1 MSTYPNYSLGRP
13 SYSGSPLPH
22 AQKEHLHGKDCQQHR
37 RGYRRDSLVRLNRLD
52 EGLPGN
58 VAVKLE
64 FYNPAGSVK
73 DRIGRAII
81 DAAEESGA
89 LKPGGTIVEGTSG
102 NTGIALAMV
111 GAARGYRVI
120 LTMPET
126 MSAERRVLLRA
137 YGAQI
142 VLTPGTE
149 GMRGA
154 VEKAKEIVANTENAI
169 LASQFSNEA
178 NPAIHYKTTGP
189 EIWEATDGK
198 VDIFVAG
205 IGTGGTISGSGKYL
219 KEQNPNIKVVAVE
232 PKDSPLLSEGRVGP
246 HKIQGLG
253 ANFVPETLDRGI
265 YDSVTAVSAED
276 AMRTSRQLA
285 TQEGILG
292 GISSGAAVW
301 AALEEAKKSENKDKL
316 IVAIVPDFGERYIST
331 ALYEDIR
338 G

>member
-1 MSTYPNYSLGRP
+1 MAEIVNSIVDAIGQTP
-13 SYSGSPLPH
+13 
-22 AQKEHLHGKDCQQHR
+22 
-37 RGYRRDSLVRLNRLD
+37 LVRLNRLD
-52 EGLPGN
+52 AGLPGN

-81 DAAEESGA
+81 DAAEEAGA

-111 GAARGYRVI
+111 GAARGYNVI

-137 YGAQI
+137 YGAKI
-142 VLTPGTE
+142 VLTPGTD

-154 VEKAKEIVANTENAI
+154 VEKAQEIVATTDNAI

-189 EIWEATDGK
+189 EIWDATDGK
-198 VDIFVAG
+198 IDIFVSG
-205 IGTGGTISGSGKYL
+205 IGTGGTISGAGKYL
-219 KEQNPNIKVVAVE
+219 KEKNPNLQIVAVE
-232 PKDSPLLSEGRVGP
+232 PQDSPLLSEGRVGP

-253 ANFVPETLDRGI
+253 ANFVPDTLDREI
-265 YDSVTAVSAED
+265 YDSVIAVSGEEAI
-276 AMRTSRQLA
+276 RTSRALA

-292 GISSGAAVW
+292 CISSGAAVY

-316 IVAIVPDFGERYIST
+316 IVAVVPDFGERYIST
-331 ALYEDIR
+331 VLYEDIR

>member
-1 MSTYPNYSLGRP
+1 MAKILNSIVEATGQT
-13 SYSGSPLPH
+13 PLI
-22 AQKEHLHGKDCQQHR
+22 K
-37 RGYRRDSLVRLNRLD
+37 LNRLD

-81 DAAEESGA
+81 DAAEKSGA

-126 MSAERRVLLRA
+126 MSAERRVLLHA

-154 VEKAKEIVANTENAI
+154 VEKAKEIVATTENAI

-178 NPAIHYKTTGP
+178 NPAIHYNTTGP

-205 IGTGGTISGSGKYL
+205 IGTGGTISGTGKYL
-219 KEQNPNIKVVAVE
+219 KEQNPNVKVVAVE

-253 ANFVPETLDRGI
+253 ANFVPDTLDRGI
-265 YDSVTAVSAED
+265 YDSVTPVSAED
-276 AMRTSRQLA
+276 AMRTSRLLA

>member
-1 MSTYPNYSLGRP
+1 MAKILNSIVEATGQT
-13 SYSGSPLPH
+13 PLI
-22 AQKEHLHGKDCQQHR
+22 K
-37 RGYRRDSLVRLNRLD
+37 LNRLN

-81 DAAEESGA
+81 DAAEKSGA

-154 VEKAKEIVANTENAI
+154 VEKAKEIVATTENAI

-178 NPAIHYKTTGP
+178 NPAIHYNTTGP

-205 IGTGGTISGSGKYL
+205 IGTGGTISGTGKYL
-219 KEQNPNIKVVAVE
+219 KEQNPNVKVVAVE

-253 ANFVPETLDRGI
+253 ANFVPDTLDRGI
-265 YDSVTAVSAED
+265 YDSVTPVSAED
-276 AMRTSRQLA
+276 AMRTSRLLA

>member
-1 MSTYPNYSLGRP
+1 VAEIVNSIVDAIGQTP
-13 SYSGSPLPH
+13 
-22 AQKEHLHGKDCQQHR
+22 
-37 RGYRRDSLVRLNRLD
+37 LVRLNRLD
-52 EGLPGN
+52 AGLPGN

-81 DAAEESGA
+81 DAAEEAGA

-111 GAARGYRVI
+111 GAARGYNVI

-137 YGAQI
+137 YGAKI
-142 VLTPGTE
+142 VLTPGTD

-154 VEKAKEIVANTENAI
+154 VEKAQEIVATTDNAI

-189 EIWEATDGK
+189 EIWDATDGK
-198 VDIFVAG
+198 IDIFVSG
-205 IGTGGTISGSGKYL
+205 IGTGGTISGAGKYL
-219 KEQNPNIKVVAVE
+219 KEKNPNLQIVAVE
-232 PKDSPLLSEGRVGP
+232 PQDSPLLSEGRVGP

-253 ANFVPETLDRGI
+253 ANFVPDTLDREI
-265 YDSVTAVSAED
+265 YDSVIAVSGEEAI
-276 AMRTSRQLA
+276 RTSRVLA

-292 GISSGAAVW
+292 GISSGAAVY

-316 IVAIVPDFGERYIST
+316 IVAVVPDFGERYIST
-331 ALYEDIR
+331 VLYEDIR

>member
-1 MSTYPNYSLGRP
+1 MAKIVTSIVEAIGETP
-13 SYSGSPLPH
+13 
-22 AQKEHLHGKDCQQHR
+22 
-37 RGYRRDSLVRLNRLD
+37 LVRLNRLD

-253 ANFVPETLDRGI
+253 ANFVPDTLDRGI
-265 YDSVTAVSAED
+265 YDSVTPVSAED
-276 AMRTSRQLA
+276 AMRTSRLLA